1 MQAVLRDVRDGV
13 ILVEYPGS
21 SGDEANAAAVSLGR
35 RLREAGEEGLLDA
48 VPGARTLLVV
58 FDPDRLSVERL
69 RRLVERAIV
78 MATDEGAGS
87 RLLRVPVVYDGEDLA
102 ELASARGISATEL
115 ARRHAAGRYRVA
127 FVGFAP
133 GFAYLSGLP
142 EELSTPRLAT
152 PRPRVPA
159 GSVAIGGSWTGIY
172 PAVLPGG
179 WRLIGRTSV
188 RLFDAHADPPS
199 LLVPGD
205 RVEFESVG
213 PAQLPVPEPPR
224 PRETGGPVVARVLS
238 PGLSTTVQGAPRY
251 GLASSGVPSGGAMDL
266 ASLEF
271 ANALVGNRPGAPALE
286 ITLAGPELEIL
297 GDTLL
302 AVAGG
307 EAPVETG
314 GGALM
319 RGEPFAAAAG
329 DRVRIRPRHA
339 GGPRLP
345 RSPRRRGGRC
355 REAALRRRHPDSPH
369 RPGRV
374 DSPHRPGRTGPPAS
388 GARRWRE
395 DGRASRPARARGG
408 AVPSRGS
415 RAVFRFAL
423 ARHPGERPAGTA
435 ALGRSGGPRLD
446 SRDRVFGNRAG
457 HDPGAGRRPAH
468 RSRSG
473 RAGDRG
479 LPEDR
484 NGRLGRSG
492 AGGSGPAGGRPAL
505 SADFSRAGSR
515 RAGPGGSTMSVP

>member
-188 RLFDAHADPPS
+188 RLFDAHTDPPS

-329 DRVRIRPRHA
+329 DRVRFGRVTRGA
-339 GGPRLP
+339 RVYLAV
-345 RSPRRRGGRC
+345 RGG
-355 REAALRRRHPDSPH
+355 
-369 RPGRV
+369 V
-374 DSPHRPGRTGPPAS
+374 
-388 GARRWRE
+388 
-395 DGRASRPARARGG
+395 GG
-408 AVPSRGS
+408 
-415 RAVFRFAL
+415 
-423 ARHPGERPAGTA
+423 
-435 ALGRSGGPRLD
+435 D
-446 SRDRVFGNRAG
+446 
-457 HDPGAGRRPAH
+457 AGRRL
-468 RSRSG
+468 ST
-473 RAGDRG
+473 GDTLTVRT
-479 LPEDR
+479 
-484 NGRLGRSG
+484 
-492 AGGSGPAGGRPAL
+492 
-505 SADFSRAGSR
+505 
-515 RAGPGGSTMSVP
+515 GPGGSTVRTDPGGPVRRLPEPDVGGKTVVLRVLPGPEAAQFPPVEVERFFASPWRVTPESDRRGLRLSGDPVAHGSTAEIESSGTVPGTIQVPGDGRPIVLGPDGPVTGGYPRIATVVSADLARVGQVRPGDVLRFQRISLGQAHAARAPAGVR